1 MPDLSDLISRVEK
14 ASGPDRE
21 LDAEVMFDL
30 YASPVGAHKEDGAP
44 IGYLWPDD
52 DPSWSFG
59 IRFPGKDR
67 EWFKATCKRIDG
79 ETLLIERD
87 GALVLMNRLRI
98 PPLTASLDAV
108 LTLLPKGMEFEL
120 TNLYGV
126 AAVGMGL
133 NTGSPCYA
141 RREDGNITLALLSA
155 ILRARQAM
163 QVEAS
168 S

>member
-14 ASGPDRE
+14 ASGPDRDLE
-21 LDAEVMFDL
+21 AEIWL
-30 YASPVGAHKEDGAP
+30 ACTPGATRNK
-44 IGYLWPDD
+44 
-52 DPSWSFG
+52 WSYVH
-59 IRFPGKDR
+59 
-67 EWFKATCKRIDG
+67 KATGRECTVDETRDATDRLIIVPSFTTSID
-79 ETLLIERD
+79 
-87 GALVLMNRLRI
+87 A
-98 PPLTASLDAV
+98 A

-163 QVEAS
+163 QMEART
-168 S
+168 